1 MNQHCLHTFFTISQG
16 PGRQKRKKKKKST
29 KRIICVVLSTN
40 FLIYSSVSP
49 NPVSLIRY
57 HRTKW
62 HYQNPSPNKIQP
74 SKPVFAHGM
83 WWVQQRCKT
92 DFVWAAFHG
101 QSQDLAWLF
110 GLRWE
115 CSVRGNAYVMWQ
127 PYLFAVFLSSS
138 HFSCKCCLRQLSDME
153 TPCVG
158 HSLLSC
164 PALYDWCH
172 LE

>member
-1 MNQHCLHTFFTISQG
+1 MAWWWTSIASIHSSLFHRVQEG
-16 PGRQKRKKKKKST
+16 KKEKKKKST

-127 PYLFAVFLSSS
+127 PVSFCSVS
-138 HFSCKCCLRQLSDME
+138 QLL
-153 TPCVG
+153 
-158 HSLLSC
+158 SLL
-164 PALYDWCH
+164 L
-172 LE
+172 